1 MEDTLSAN
9 QSAEPIESTETH
21 IASETVEAP
30 VTTQETTPEGI
41 RVKYNHEER
50 VIGLEEAP
58 SWIQKGLNYDKV
70 QERATQLEQQ
80 AKNLDR
86 VAKFYGYDSSEA
98 YLQALDQAE
107 QDRQVQEEADRL
119 GVPEDFIRSELQPL
133 KGELEQLRQEREQ
146 LQLKEQQIQ
155 IDAELKDLRSRYN
168 DFDSY
173 NEQIFDLVTN
183 KGYGLEHAYMVASY
197 QDKLTNAR
205 KQAEAETIRN
215 LQQNAETS
223 TGALSQG
230 DVDHKTGFANLSR
243 EEQRRMIAEVKQ
255 GTRKTLS

>member
-1 MEDTLSAN
+1 MEEELSAN
-9 QSAEPIESTETH
+9 QSAETIETTDSP
-21 IASETVEAP
+21 IASETVETPA
-30 VTTQETTPEGI
+30 TTQETTPEGI

-80 AKNLDR
+80 AKSLER
-86 VAKFYGYDSSEA
+86 VAKLYGYDSADS
-98 YLQALDQAE
+98 YLQAIDQAE
-107 QDRQVQEEADRL
+107 QDRLVQEEADRL

-133 KGELEQLRQEREQ
+133 KGELTQLRQEREQ

-155 IDAELKDLRSRYN
+155 INAELSELRTKYK
-168 DFDSY
+168 DFDNY
-173 NEQIFDLVTN
+173 NEQIFDMVTN
-183 KGYGLEHAYMVASY
+183 KGYGLEHAYMVASFPD
-197 QDKLTNAR
+197 QIANTR

-215 LQQNAETS
+215 LQQNAESS
-223 TGALSQG
+223 TGSLSQG

>member
-1 MEDTLSAN
+1 MEEEQVAY
-9 QSAEPIESTETH
+9 QSEQIETTEQ
-21 IASETVEAP
+21 ETQTEAVET
-30 VTTQETTPEGI
+30 VTTQETAAAEGFT
-41 RVKYNHEER
+41 VKYNKEDR
-50 VIGLEEAP
+50 FVAKDEAP
-58 SWIQKGLNYDKV
+58 TWIQKGLNYDKV

-107 QDRQVQEEADRL
+107 QDKRVQEEADL
-119 GVPEDFIRSELQPL
+119 YGVPEDFIRSELQPL
-133 KGELEQLRQEREQ
+133 KGEIAQLRQEREQ

-173 NEQIFDLVTN
+173 NEQIFELVTKN
-183 KGYGLEHAYMVASY
+183 GYGIEHAYMVASF
-197 QDKLTNAR
+197 QDKIANTR

-243 EEQRRMIAEVKQ
+243 EEQRRMIAEVKS
-255 GTRKTLS
+255 GTRKTFD